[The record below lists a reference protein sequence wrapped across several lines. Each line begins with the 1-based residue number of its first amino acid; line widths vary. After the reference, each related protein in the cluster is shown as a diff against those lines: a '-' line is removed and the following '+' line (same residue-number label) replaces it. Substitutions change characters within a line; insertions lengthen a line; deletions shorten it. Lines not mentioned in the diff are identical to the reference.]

1 VGGFATTVFTN
12 EGFAKDKKY
21 YAVVPPCPEAKDF
34 MMIAKAGGKS
44 GHRTSE
50 GVKVFERNKGYNVGD
65 ALKDVADY
73 VTDAIDEDGV
83 ANALARLGLV

>member
-1 VGGFATTVFTN
+1 V
-12 EGFAKDKKY
+12 
-21 YAVVPPCPEAKDF
+21 
-34 MMIAKAGGKS
+34 
-44 GHRTSE
+44 
-50 GVKVFERNKGYNVGD
+50 D